1 MSTSQPIGI
10 IGAGAWGTAIA
21 INLQGCGHRIQMW
34 AKEPKVVKDI
44 SRRHRNDRF
53 LPGFDLSP
61 HIEATTNL
69 EDLAR
74 SCKVLFVATSAA
86 ANTTVAA
93 LLSKTLTPDHV
104 VVLASKG
111 FRETDGALLS
121 DVWHE
126 LVPQLKHLAIF
137 SGPTF
142 AADFAQGLPTA
153 AVLAAEKQETLDI
166 VNDLFTRDN
175 VRLYFNHDIIG
186 AQVGAALKNVI
197 AVAAGINDGLDLGEN
212 LRTAIICRGLAEMS
226 RYAEALGGRRET
238 IAGLSGMGD
247 VILTCTSSQ
256 SRNYRFGATIARG
269 LSRDEAESEIN
280 AVVEGIHTARIVT
293 MQGVARGIDMAIIMA
308 VDGIISGDVAPDVAM
323 RMLLAR
329 PRSFEY

>member
-1 MSTSQPIGI
+1 MSNPQTIGI

-21 INLQGCGHRIQMW
+21 INLQGCGHRIKMW
-34 AKEPKVVKDI
+34 AKEPDVVKDI
-44 SRRHRNDRF
+44 SRRHRNERF

-61 HIEATTNL
+61 HIDATTDI
-69 EDLAR
+69 EEIAR
-74 SCKVLFVATSAA
+74 TCKVLFIATSAT
-86 ANTTVAA
+86 ANTTIAT
-93 LLSKTLTPDHV
+93 LLNKVLTPEHI

-121 DVWHE
+121 DVWLE

-142 AADFAQGLPTA
+142 AHDFAQGLPTA
-153 AVLAAEKQETLDI
+153 AVLAAEERNTIEK
-166 VNDLFTRDN
+166 VNALFTRDN

-186 AQVGAALKNVI
+186 VQVGAALKNVI
-197 AVAAGINDGLDLGEN
+197 AIAAGINDGLDLGEN

-226 RYAEALGGRRET
+226 RYAESLGGRRET
-238 IAGLSGMGD
+238 VAGLSGMGD

-269 LSRDEAESEIN
+269 LSRDEAEAEIEG
-280 AVVEGIHTARIVT
+280 VVEGIHTARIVT
-293 MQGVARGIDMAIIMA
+293 IQGVARGIDMAIIMA
-308 VDGIISGDVAPDVAM
+308 IDGIISGDVAPDIAM
-323 RMLLAR
+323 RMLLSR